1 MPERLS
7 VASSDT
13 VTASL
18 TQPDGADALVDGGV
32 RSIFTLS
39 TDALVALPARSLT
52 LDDTESPS
60 PSPVIVF
67 AGGQAPATP
76 ESASAHVHSTVTS
89 SWYQPASLGL
99 VVGAPLSVGGVV
111 STLISCSDVLAV
123 LSALSVAVPVAD
135 WCAPS
140 PNVCGPA
147 HDAMPDVS
155 SVQLK
160 FTVTLALCQPLAFG
174 ALFDPAVIVG
184 AVLSMLT
191 VAVSVVA
198 LPALSVADLVA

>member
-99 VVGAPLSVGGVV
+99 VVGAPVG
-111 STLISCSDVLAV
+111 A
-123 LSALSVAVPVAD
+123 
-135 WCAPS
+135 
-140 PNVCGPA
+140 
-147 HDAMPDVS
+147 
-155 SVQLK
+155 
-160 FTVTLALCQPLAFG
+160 
-174 ALFDPAVIVG
+174 AVIVG

-198 LPALSVADLVA
+198 LPALSVADLVACSFAPSLLSVTSPGQFAIPDTASLQANDTVTSVLFQPFPFEAGACE